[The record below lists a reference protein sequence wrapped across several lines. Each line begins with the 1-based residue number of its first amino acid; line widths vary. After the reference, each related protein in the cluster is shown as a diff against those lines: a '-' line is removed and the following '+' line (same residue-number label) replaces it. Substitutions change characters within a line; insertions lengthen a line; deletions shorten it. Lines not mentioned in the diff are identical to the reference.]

1 MTEATPTFPSP
12 FGPIADRTATSFP
25 TLELTERVVLLID
38 VSRSMSQG
46 DYPPTRLRA
55 AKQAALAFID
65 RKLGID
71 ESDQVAVV
79 AFAGRARVLTKLQR
93 VDLGRAG
100 VEKSVAR
107 LKISYSGTQMGHG
120 LRKAASLLDIPLG
133 IKGDPKKGMAI
144 AQKKGMASF
153 VRRIVVL
160 SDGENMGGPN
170 PIETAE
176 RLKQSGVV
184 IDCIG
189 IGERGE
195 GARRGEGL
203 DELML
208 RSVAS
213 PGRYKYIRDT
223 STLLYHFESLADK
236 VTEEWDSMSV
246 DTDLKS
252 PGAANAKGMAG
263 NEPMARKR
271 PLWRRALVGVRT
283 VFVQLAF
290 ALVPSV
296 ILGVFVLPYAMDL
309 EMAPDDLEAWAAPW
323 AATAGMGFVG
333 AWAVR
338 LGSFGI
344 RSFSGVLA
352 ALVGVGVGYG
362 LGAYV
367 LAESAS
373 VAQEWVTD
381 DPLPHAIA
389 LGAGAL
395 VVVLGSVATPI
406 QLVTGVTRVPRP
418 WALLDRRRY
427 GFFVIK
433 EGSPY
438 MGHQCL
444 NEKDEWTVFT
454 IGDKVVVCPVC
465 GQAHHADCWIWNGG
479 HCYGGDTPCPGERPV
494 PRAY

>member
-1 MTEATPTFPSP
+1 
-12 FGPIADRTATSFP
+12 
-25 TLELTERVVLLID
+25 
-38 VSRSMSQG
+38 
-46 DYPPTRLRA
+46 
-55 AKQAALAFID
+55 
-65 RKLGID
+65 
-71 ESDQVAVV
+71 
-79 AFAGRARVLTKLQR
+79 
-93 VDLGRAG
+93 
-100 VEKSVAR
+100 
-107 LKISYSGTQMGHG
+107 LKISYSGTQIGHG

-133 IKGDPKKGMAI
+133 IKGDSKQALASAKKKGAP
-144 AQKKGMASF
+144 SF
-153 VRRIVVL
+153 VRRIVLL
-160 SDGENMGGPN
+160 SDGENIAGPD
-170 PIETAE
+170 PVETAE

-195 GARRGEGL
+195 GARPGEGL
-203 DELML
+203 DEKMLMA
-208 RSVAS
+208 VAS

-246 DTDLKS
+246 EIDFKS
-252 PGAANAKGMAG
+252 PGGLNPKGLP
-263 NEPMARKR
+263 ESERLTPKR
-271 PLWRRALVGVRT
+271 PLWRRALVAIRT
-283 VFVQLAF
+283 LFVQLAF

-296 ILGVFVLPYAMDL
+296 ILGVFALPYALDL
-309 EMAPDDLEAWAAPW
+309 EMAPDDFEAWAVPW
-323 AATAGMGFVG
+323 AATAGVGFVA

-344 RSFSGVLA
+344 RSFSGLLA
-352 ALVGVGVGYG
+352 ALVGVVAGYG
-362 LGAYV
+362 LAVYV
-367 LAESAS
+367 LAETSSA
-373 VAQEWVTD
+373 AQDWVTA

-395 VVVLGSVATPI
+395 AALLGSVATPI
-406 QLVTGVTRVPRP
+406 QLLTGFTRMPRP

-427 GFFVIK
+427 GFFQIK

-438 MGHQCL
+438 IGHQCL
-444 NEKDEWTVFT
+444 NEKDDSTVFK

-479 HCYGGDTPCPGERPV
+479 HCYVGDTPCPGERPV